1 MSLGHNCITES
12 SEFTQ
17 VCLCRPVLRTALIG
31 INDLRGDGAKR
42 NPVDAVRRK
51 EGKQE
56 EDDIPNKSYRF
67 AGYKQFTWWVH
78 QRLGKGVR
86 RVIPSCALWLFEIC
100 THQVTKLIKLF
111 RKKETTRRTL
121 FPMNENEHLILYLLH
136 CNKSQ
141 IKRLL

>member
-31 INDLRGDGAKR
+31 TNDLRGDGAKR

-86 RVIPSCALWLFEIC
+86 RVIPSCALWAIRNMYPSSDGNYKPFEEKRDDEENF
-100 THQVTKLIKLF
+100 VS
-111 RKKETTRRTL
+111 
-121 FPMNENEHLILYLLH
+121 NE
-136 CNKSQ
+136 
-141 IKRLL
+141 